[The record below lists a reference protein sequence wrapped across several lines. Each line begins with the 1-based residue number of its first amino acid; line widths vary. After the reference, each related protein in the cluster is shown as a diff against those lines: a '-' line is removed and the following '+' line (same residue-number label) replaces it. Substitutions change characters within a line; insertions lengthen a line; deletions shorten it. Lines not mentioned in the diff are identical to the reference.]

1 MGSSIT
7 WKTQQQK
14 GVGMK
19 LHMQSYAGLLEGW
32 LRSARQG
39 ADLPWDGELEVTW
52 MGCMLKAAVVLK
64 PRKK

>member
-32 LRSARQG
+32 LRSAR
-39 ADLPWDGELEVTW
+39 
-52 MGCMLKAAVVLK
+52 
-64 PRKK
+64 